1 MGQLSDVTSL
11 NVILGADQI
20 VTCDF
25 LEDLLLAELGFEGSF
40 SAAKIDQR
48 GGLHFLDVVL
58 DVFDDQW
65 EWLVRPFLDLVGE
78 SCMVLK
84 KS

>member
-1 MGQLSDVTSL
+1 
-11 NVILGADQI
+11 
-20 VTCDF
+20 
-25 LEDLLLAELGFEGSF
+25 
-40 SAAKIDQR
+40 
-48 GGLHFLDVVL
+48 LDVVL